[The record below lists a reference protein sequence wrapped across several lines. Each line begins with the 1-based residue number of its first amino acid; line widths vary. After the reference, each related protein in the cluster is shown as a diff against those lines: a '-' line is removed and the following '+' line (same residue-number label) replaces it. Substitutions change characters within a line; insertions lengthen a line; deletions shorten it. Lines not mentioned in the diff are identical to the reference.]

1 MNSVIDRNSSV
12 PLNKQVE
19 NLIRKNISEGIW
31 LPGSKIPSERKM
43 CALYGISH
51 ITARSAVSTLV
62 SEGLLYTSHGKGTYV
77 SEPTVDV
84 SSNAGV
90 LNQIGI
96 NNVGFSYTE
105 LLSFEKK
112 EAETDVCRL
121 FGCQNNTLFYI
132 FERISEIDGRRFGY
146 HRSYIPEKLVQT
158 ISEKDVLKEHSGD
171 ILKRNGHYGDRVE
184 ESLEVIEANSK
195 ESQILG
201 VSRKFPLYRLEN
213 SYYTADGEVMY
224 YTVIKFS
231 SKKIKLNF
239 EVKYQG

>member
-112 EAETDVCRL
+112 EAETAVASVPDEDLSAEEYVKK
-121 FGCQNNTLFYI
+121 
-132 FERISEIDGRRFGY
+132 S
-146 HRSYIPEKLVQT
+146 
-158 ISEKDVLKEHSGD
+158 LKF
-171 ILKRNGHYGDRVE
+171 L
-184 ESLEVIEANSK
+184 L
-195 ESQILG
+195 
-201 VSRKFPLYRLEN
+201 
-213 SYYTADGEVMY
+213 
-224 YTVIKFS
+224 
-231 SKKIKLNF
+231 
-239 EVKYQG
+239 

>member
-1 MNSVIDRNSSV
+1 MDSIIDRNSSV

-43 CALYGISH
+43 CTLYGISH
-51 ITARSAVSTLV
+51 ITARTAVSTLV
-62 SEGLLYTSHGKGTYV
+62 SEGILYTSHGKGTYV

-84 SSNAGV
+84 SNNAGV

-96 NNVGFSYTE
+96 NNTGFSYTD

-112 EAETDVCRL
+112 EAEPYVCRL
-121 FGCQNNTLFYI
+121 FRCKEGTLFYI
-132 FERISEIDGRRFGY
+132 FERISEIDGRVFGY
-146 HRSYIPEKLVQT
+146 HRSYIPEKLVT
-158 ISEKDVLKEHSGD
+158 HINEKDVLKEHSGD
-171 ILKRNGHYGDRVE
+171 ILKRNGHYGEIVK

-195 ESQILG
+195 ESQLLG
-201 VSRKFPLYRLEN
+201 VSRNFPLYKLEN
-213 SYYTADGEVMY
+213 AYYTADGEVMY

-239 EVKYQG
+239 EVKYQE